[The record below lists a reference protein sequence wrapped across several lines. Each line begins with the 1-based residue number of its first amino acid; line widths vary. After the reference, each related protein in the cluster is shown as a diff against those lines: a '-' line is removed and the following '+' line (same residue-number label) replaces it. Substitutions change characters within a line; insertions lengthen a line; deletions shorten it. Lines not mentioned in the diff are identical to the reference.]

1 MSRFRECSLSSLNKN
16 YKAGDGLW
24 QVKLDWGPGSLEKSL
39 PDVTTHHVVVQ
50 LLSRVRLFVTPWTAP
65 HQASL
70 SFTSPGACSNSCPS
84 SQWCHPTISS
94 SVVTFSSCLQSLPA
108 SGSFPMSQFFTP
120 GGQSIGAS
128 ASASVFPMSIQGWFP
143 LPLTGLISFQ
153 SKESGETLKSLLQHY
168 SSKASILWPLAS
180 YGPPLTSTRDYWK
193 YHSFDYMDGPVGRV
207 MFLLFNTLSRLVIA
221 FLSRS
226 MCLLISW
233 L

>member
-50 LLSRVRLFVTPWTAP
+50 LLSHVSLFVTPWTAP

-108 SGSFPMSQFFTP
+108 SGS
-120 GGQSIGAS
+120 
-128 ASASVFPMSIQGWFP
+128 FPMSIQGWFP

-226 MCLLISW
+226 KCLLISW